1 MDFAD
6 LPGSPD
12 DLRYL
17 KRIKAVDNL
26 LKAKQ
31 DRLVEEGML
40 MDRFTAED
48 DFYWFLLRFTSFAD
62 PNLRSPGA
70 ARQGFRITERGHPLR
85 GKLWIEHPFMF
96 WYARELQRIIAE
108 PPDGPVWVCMH
119 RIAYKSTLMQLFI
132 PWLHTRN
139 ELETC
144 ALWTHSVDKIGSNMG
159 RVVLDLA
166 QGAVLVAHWPQFDM
180 REAKNL
186 GYMLD
191 RPPGPRDQSFSVY
204 SILGSIE
211 SIHPGWFF
219 LDDVVTQA
227 LRGNVEQ
234 IAKVSQ
240 RISAIAAAMPPD
252 ANMVCAN
259 TPWDESDPLMT
270 RAKDGWFGRIIEQW
284 ATEGGRVLEKING
297 SMVEVGQAFSRRGE
311 ANLHTAS
318 YFEGQRV
325 KINDDSIFYPQFEGK
340 FFKSP
345 TVLFDWNTMRI
356 YEEDPLALA
365 KASPYIAIIVDGA
378 GGGKGAD
385 FCAIRVITWTAAD
398 AFANLDLIRERIGQ
412 TFALQLL
419 LGRDETD
426 ASSEWIPATYP
437 RYGKMGI
444 VEYWMAVDPQLVVW
458 FDDNTAAGWAAAFA
472 EHKRLR
478 RIRFGGDGPLV
489 RKWPEVHMN
498 RREGASTKE
507 WLIRGLERWYAQGRI
522 AYPKLVSEGGKGFG
536 HGSRFGLTGSSDERD
551 TGDQFRSDEFSRMDL
566 GKLPPFDDMLDTE
579 RVATMEKVM
588 SLMRRPAVGG
598 GYTFGEKT
606 FPAPTID
613 NPWGMPR
620 TWFKQH
626 REEQKGSWLSW

>member
-1 MDFAD
+1 MDFTD
-6 LPGSPD
+6 LPAGPD
-12 DLRYL
+12 DPRYA
-17 KRIKAVDNL
+17 KRIKSVSQL
-26 LKAKQ
+26 LKSKEH
-31 DRLVEEGML
+31 RLVEEGML

-48 DFYWFLLRFTSFAD
+48 DFYWFLLRFTSYAD
-62 PNLRSPGA
+62 PSIRTPGTA
-70 ARQGFRITERGHPLR
+70 QKGYRITERGHPLR

-108 PPDGPVWVCMH
+108 PPDGPVWICMH

-166 QGAVLVAHWPQFDM
+166 QGSLLVTHWPQFDM

-227 LRGNVEQ
+227 LRGNVTQ

-270 RAKDGWFGRIIEQW
+270 RAKKGWFGRILEQW
-284 ATEGGRVLEKING
+284 ATEGGRVLERRNG
-297 SMVEVGQAFSRRGE
+297 QMVEAGPAFTRRGA
-311 ANLHTAS
+311 ANLHTAA
-318 YFEGQRV
+318 YFEGQRAL
-325 KINDDSIFYPQFEGK
+325 INDDSVFYPQYEGK

-345 TVLFDWNTMRI
+345 TVLFDWGTMRL

-365 KASPYIAIIVDGA
+365 KASPFIHVIIDGA
-378 GGGKGAD
+378 GGGKDAD
-385 FCAIRVITWTAAD
+385 FCVIRVLTWTAAD
-398 AFANLDLIRERIGQ
+398 AFANLELIRERIGQ
-412 TFALQLL
+412 TFALQIL

-426 ASSEWIPATYP
+426 ERSDWIPTTYP
-437 RYGKMGI
+437 RYGKMGL
-444 VEYWMAVDPQLVVW
+444 VEYWMAIDPHLVVW
-458 FDDNTAAGWAAAFA
+458 FDDNTAAGWVAAFQ
-472 EHKRLR
+472 EHQRLR
-478 RIRFGGDGPLV
+478 RITFGGRAPDV
-489 RKWPEVHMN
+489 RRWPEVHVS
-498 RREGASTKE
+498 RHGTKE
-507 WLIRGLERWYAQGRI
+507 WLIRGLERWYAGSRI
-522 AYPKLVSEGGKGFG
+522 AYPREGFK
-536 HGSRFGLTGSSDERD
+536 HGSRFGLTGSTDDRD
-551 TGDQFRSDEFSRMDL
+551 TLEQFKQDEFSRMEL
-566 GKLPPFDDMLDTE
+566 GRLPPFDDMLDTE
-579 RVATMEKVM
+579 RVPTMEKVM
-588 SLMRRPAVGG
+588 SQMRRPTAGG
-598 GYTFGEKT
+598 GYAFGEKV
-606 FPAPTID
+606 FPSPTIQ

-626 REEQKGSWLSW
+626 REEEKVGWMGW